1 MSAAA
6 LLFGWVYFDSVN
18 KKYSELLRLPKD
30 QNIADLLNH
39 IDDDQ
44 KKILILESQVKA
56 LQDNVM
62 DLAKVQS
69 ITPLVQ
75 VQQTNSPILTS
86 TNKIDLYLDQKCLAD
101 KERLDECV
109 ILADSEVVEG
119 IHVIVKPAK
128 PLVADGSNTLAVEFY
143 DSKDMLTEFTF
154 DTDNLFDEL
163 HPIVTLVYINRNDIT
178 MQYKAAPDNQIHVVS
193 YDGSGWIEYQR
204 SVSQVDV
211 NQ

>member
-30 QNIADLLNH
+30 QNVADLLNH

-44 KKILILESQVKA
+44 KKIVILESQVKA

-69 ITPLVQ
+69 TTPLAQ
-75 VQQTNSPILTS
+75 AQQANSPILTS
-86 TNKIDLYLDQKCLAD
+86 TGKVDLYLDQKCLSD
-101 KERLDECV
+101 KTHLDECV
-109 ILADSEVVEG
+109 ILADSEVADGV
-119 IHVIVKPAK
+119 HVIIKPAK
-128 PLVADGSNTLAVEFY
+128 PLVADATNTLAVEFY
-143 DSKDMLTEFTF
+143 NSQGKIADFLF

-163 HPIVTLVYINRNDIT
+163 HQIATVVYINRNDIT
-178 MQYKAAPDNQIHVVS
+178 LQYKSAPDDQIHVVS
-193 YDGSGWIEYQR
+193 FDGSGWIEYQK
-204 SVSQVDV
+204 SLSQVNV
-211 NQ
+211 NE

>member
-39 IDDDQ
+39 IDEDQ
-44 KKILILESQVKA
+44 KKIQILEAQVKA

-69 ITPLVQ
+69 TTPIKQ
-75 VQQTNSPILTS
+75 VQQIESPILTS
-86 TNKIDLYLDQKCLAD
+86 TSKIDLYLDQKCISD
-101 KERLDECV
+101 PEKLDECV
-109 ILADSEVVEG
+109 ILAESEVVEG
-119 IHVIVKPAK
+119 VHVIVKPAK
-128 PLVADGSNTLAVEFY
+128 PLVADATNTLYVEFY
-143 DSKDMLTEFTF
+143 NSQGKITDFLFE
-154 DTDNLFDEL
+154 TDNLFDQL

-178 MQYKAAPDNQIHVVS
+178 LQYKSAPNNQVHVVS

-204 SVSQVDV
+204 NLSQADV
-211 NQ
+211 NE